1 MDAQQKLPSTK
12 WGAMNMWHKLFP
24 LVYERYLAK
33 QIYLAFVFILFALIS
48 LFIFFDFIAEMGDT
62 TNTYTVL
69 LAFITVLL
77 RVPSR
82 LVEIMPIA
90 GLIAG
95 IYVMANMAAQSEYT
109 ILRIAGLDTK
119 KALLTLMKIAVPI
132 AFLILLMSEVL
143 GPMSEGFS
151 KNVRL
156 SALNQGK
163 EVLEFRSGAWIK
175 DKLRG
180 DDGRGQVQK
189 GIRYINVGSLETNEV
204 IRGFRMYEFDG
215 EYRLLLS
222 RTAETV
228 QFVGNGVWRLNKVT
242 ETRFTEINSSNRLDP
257 SFSTTIKRAESLDI
271 ETEVSP
277 ELLGALLIKPDR
289 LSIINL
295 FSYINHLQENKQD
308 YQRYAISFWKKVIY
322 PFTILV
328 MLALAL
334 PFAYLQ
340 TRSGGIG
347 YKVFGGIMLGISFQ
361 LFNSLF
367 SHAGLLGA
375 WPPFLSAVIPALIYF
390 ILAIAGIRWVS
401 KV

>member
-1 MDAQQKLPSTK
+1 
-12 WGAMNMWHKLFP
+12 MWHKLFP

-33 QIYLAFVFILFALIS
+33 QIYQSFLFILFALMS
-48 LFIFFDFIAEMGDT
+48 LFVFFDFIAEISSLS
-62 TNTYTVL
+62 NSYTLL
-69 LAFITVLL
+69 LAFLTVLL

-90 GLIAG
+90 GLIGG
-95 IYVMANMAAQSEYT
+95 IYVMASMAAQSEYT
-109 ILRIAGLDTK
+109 ILRVAGLNTR
-119 KALLTLMKIAVPI
+119 KALVTLMKIAFPI
-132 AFLILLMSEVL
+132 AIIILLMSEVV
-143 GPMSEGFS
+143 GPFTESLS
-151 KNVRL
+151 KNLRL
-156 SALNQGK
+156 AAINQGN

-180 DDGRGQVQK
+180 NDGKGAVK
-189 GIRYINVGSLETNEV
+189 DGIRYINIGSLEKNET
-204 IRGFRMYEFDG
+204 IKGFRMYEFDSNH
-215 EYRLLLS
+215 RLLLS

-228 QFVGNGVWRLNKVT
+228 KFIGDGQWQLSKVT
-242 ETRFTEINSSNRLDP
+242 ETRFTEIVSGDRLDP
-257 SFSTTIKRAESLDI
+257 SFSTQIKKSDQLDI
-271 ETEVSP
+271 ETDVSP
-277 ELLGALLIKPDR
+277 QLLGSLLIKPER
-289 LSIINL
+289 LSIIDL
-295 FSYINHLQENKQD
+295 FGYINHLRNNKQD
-308 YQRYAISFWKKVIY
+308 FQRYAISFWKKVIY

-367 SHAGLLGA
+367 SHAGLLGEWLA
-375 WPPFLSAVIPALIYF
+375 ILSASLPALLYF
-390 ILAIAGIRWVS
+390 ILAVLGIRWVS

>member
-1 MDAQQKLPSTK
+1 
-12 WGAMNMWHKLFP
+12 MWHKLFP

-33 QIYLAFVFILFALIS
+33 QIYQSFLFILFALMS
-48 LFIFFDFIAEMGDT
+48 LFVFFDFIAEISSLSDS
-62 TNTYTVL
+62 YTLL
-69 LAFITVLL
+69 LAFLTVLL

-90 GLIAG
+90 GLIGG
-95 IYVMANMAAQSEYT
+95 IYVMASMAAQSEYT
-109 ILRIAGLDTK
+109 ILRVAGLNTR
-119 KALLTLMKIAVPI
+119 KALVTLMKIAFPI
-132 AFLILLMSEVL
+132 AIIILLMSEVV
-143 GPMSEGFS
+143 GPFTESLS
-151 KNVRL
+151 KNLRL
-156 SALNQGK
+156 AAINQGN

-180 DDGRGQVQK
+180 NDGKGAVK
-189 GIRYINVGSLETNEV
+189 DGIRYINIGSLEKNET
-204 IRGFRMYEFDG
+204 IKGFRMYEFDTNH
-215 EYRLLLS
+215 RLLLS

-228 QFVGNGVWRLNKVT
+228 KFIGDGQWQLSKVT
-242 ETRFTEINSSNRLDP
+242 ETRFTEIVSGDRLDP
-257 SFSTTIKRAESLDI
+257 SFSTQIKQSDQLDI
-271 ETEVSP
+271 ETDVSP
-277 ELLGALLIKPDR
+277 QLLGSLLIKPER
-289 LSIINL
+289 LSIIDL
-295 FSYINHLQENKQD
+295 FGYINHLRNNKQD

-367 SHAGLLGA
+367 SHAGLLGE
-375 WPPFLSAVIPALIYF
+375 WPAILSASLPALLYF
-390 ILAIAGIRWVS
+390 ILAVLGIRWVS

>member
-1 MDAQQKLPSTK
+1 
-12 WGAMNMWHKLFP
+12 MWHKLFP

-33 QIYLAFVFILFALIS
+33 QIYLAFAFILFALTS
-48 LFIFFDFIAEMGDT
+48 LFIFFDFIAEMGYASA
-62 TNTYTVL
+62 TYPIFMVFLTVL
-69 LAFITVLL
+69 MKA
-77 RVPSR
+77 PSR

-90 GLIAG
+90 GLIGG

-109 ILRIAGLDTK
+109 ILRIAGLDTRK
-119 KALLTLMKIAVPI
+119 SLKTLMKIAMPI
-132 AFLILLMSEVL
+132 AFVILIMSEIF
-143 GPMSEGFS
+143 GPLSESIS
-151 KNVRL
+151 KNMRL
-156 SALNQGK
+156 SAINQGK
-163 EVLEFRSGAWIK
+163 EILEFRSGAWIK

-180 DDGRGQVQK
+180 SDGKGQVQQ
-189 GIRYINVGSLETNEV
+189 GIRYINVGSLETNEI

-228 QFVGNGVWRLNKVT
+228 QFIGNGVWRLNNVT
-242 ETRFTEINSSNRLDP
+242 ETRFTEIATSNRLDP
-257 SFSTTIKRAESLDI
+257 SFSTQIKRSPSLDI
-271 ETEVSP
+271 ETDVSP

-375 WPPFLSAVIPALIYF
+375 WPPFISAVIPALMYF
-390 ILAIAGIRWVS
+390 LLAIAGIRWVS

>member
-1 MDAQQKLPSTK
+1 
-12 WGAMNMWHKLFP
+12 MWHKLFP

-33 QIYLAFVFILFALIS
+33 QIYLAFVFILFALTS
-48 LFIFFDFIAEMGDT
+48 LFIFFDFIAEMGYASP
-62 TNTYTVL
+62 TYPIFMVFFTVL
-69 LAFITVLL
+69 MKA
-77 RVPSR
+77 PSR

-90 GLIAG
+90 GLIGG

-109 ILRIAGLDTK
+109 ILRIAGLDTRK
-119 KALLTLMKIAVPI
+119 SLKTLMKIAIPI
-132 AFLILLMSEVL
+132 AFVILIMSEVF
-143 GPMSEGFS
+143 GPLSETIS
-151 KNVRL
+151 KNIRL
-156 SALNQGK
+156 SAINQGK
-163 EVLEFRSGAWIK
+163 EILEFRSGAWIK

-180 DDGRGQVQK
+180 DDGKGQIQK
-189 GIRYINVGSLETNEV
+189 GIRYINVGSLETNEI
-204 IRGFRMYEFDG
+204 IRGFRMYEFDS

-242 ETRFTEINSSNRLDP
+242 ETRFTEINAASRLDP
-257 SFSTTIKRAESLDI
+257 SFSTKIKRTDSLDI

-295 FSYINHLQENKQD
+295 FSYINHLKENKQD

>member
-1 MDAQQKLPSTK
+1 
-12 WGAMNMWHKLFP
+12 MWHRIFP

-33 QIYLAFVFILFALIS
+33 QIYLAFVFILFALMS
-48 LFIFFDFIAEMGDT
+48 LFIFFDFIAEISDISGS
-62 TNTYTVL
+62 YTL
-69 LAFITVLL
+69 LWAFLTVLL

-90 GLIAG
+90 GLIGG
-95 IYVMANMAAQSEYT
+95 IYVMASMAAQSEYT
-109 ILRIAGLDTK
+109 ILRVAGLDTR
-119 KALLTLMKIAVPI
+119 KALATLMKIALPI
-132 AFLILLMSEVL
+132 ALLILLMSEVV
-143 GPMSEGFS
+143 GPFTEGLS

-156 SALNQGK
+156 AAVNQGK

-180 DDGRGQVQK
+180 KDGKGAVQE
-189 GIRYINVGSLETNEV
+189 GIRYINVGSLEKNET
-204 IRGFRMYEFDG
+204 IKGFRMYEFDVNH
-215 EYRLLLS
+215 RLLLS

-228 QFVGNGVWRLNKVT
+228 KFVGNGQWQLNKVT
-242 ETRFTEINSSNRLDP
+242 ETRFTEINTTDRLDP
-257 SFSTTIKRAESLDI
+257 SFSTEIKKSDQLEI

-277 ELLGALLIKPDR
+277 QLLGALLIKPDR
-289 LSIINL
+289 LSIVDL
-295 FSYINHLQENKQD
+295 FGYINHLRDNKQD

-367 SHAGLLGA
+367 SHAGLLGD
-375 WPPFLSAVIPALIYF
+375 WPAALSASIPALLYF
-390 ILAIAGIRWVS
+390 VLAVLGIRWVS

>member
-1 MDAQQKLPSTK
+1 
-12 WGAMNMWHKLFP
+12 MWHKLFP

-189 GIRYINVGSLETNEV
+189 GIRYINVGSLETNEI
-204 IRGFRMYEFDG
+204 IRGFRM
-215 EYRLLLS
+215 
-222 RTAETV
+222 
-228 QFVGNGVWRLNKVT
+228 
-242 ETRFTEINSSNRLDP
+242 
-257 SFSTTIKRAESLDI
+257 
-271 ETEVSP
+271 
-277 ELLGALLIKPDR
+277 
-289 LSIINL
+289 
-295 FSYINHLQENKQD
+295 
-308 YQRYAISFWKKVIY
+308 
-322 PFTILV
+322 
-328 MLALAL
+328 
-334 PFAYLQ
+334 
-340 TRSGGIG
+340 
-347 YKVFGGIMLGISFQ
+347 
-361 LFNSLF
+361 
-367 SHAGLLGA
+367 
-375 WPPFLSAVIPALIYF
+375 
-390 ILAIAGIRWVS
+390 
-401 KV
+401 

>member
-1 MDAQQKLPSTK
+1 
-12 WGAMNMWHKLFP
+12 MWHKLFP
-24 LVYERYLAK
+24 LIYERYLAK
-33 QIYLAFVFILFALIS
+33 QIYLAFAFILFALMS
-48 LFIFFDFIAEMGDT
+48 LFIFFDFIAEISDISGS
-62 TNTYTVL
+62 YTL
-69 LAFITVLL
+69 LWAFFTVLL

-90 GLIAG
+90 GLIGG
-95 IYVMANMAAQSEYT
+95 IYVMASMAAQSEYT
-109 ILRIAGLDTK
+109 ILRVAGLDTS
-119 KALLTLMKIAVPI
+119 KALITLMKIAFPI
-132 AFLILLMSEVL
+132 ALLILLMSEVV
-143 GPMSEGFS
+143 GPFTESLS

-156 SALNQGK
+156 AAVNQGK

-180 DDGRGQVQK
+180 NDGKGAIK
-189 GIRYINVGSLETNEV
+189 DGIRYINVGSLEKNET
-204 IRGFRMYEFDG
+204 IKGFRMYEFDTNH
-215 EYRLLLS
+215 RLLLS

-228 QFVGNGVWRLNKVT
+228 KFIGDGQWQLNKVT
-242 ETRFTEINSSNRLDP
+242 ETRFTEIVGGDRLDP
-257 SFSTTIKRAESLDI
+257 SFTTQIKKSDQLEI
-271 ETEVSP
+271 ETDVSP
-277 ELLGALLIKPDR
+277 QLLGSLLIKPDR
-289 LSIINL
+289 LSIIDL
-295 FSYINHLQENKQD
+295 FGYINHLRDNKQD

-367 SHAGLLGA
+367 SHAGLLGE
-375 WPPFLSAVIPALIYF
+375 WPAVLSASLPALLYF
-390 ILAIAGIRWVS
+390 ILAVLGIRWIS

>member
-1 MDAQQKLPSTK
+1 
-12 WGAMNMWHKLFP
+12 MWQKLFP

-33 QIYLAFVFILFALIS
+33 QVYLAFTFILFALIS

-62 TNTYTVL
+62 NASYTVV
-69 LAFITVLL
+69 LAFVTVLL

-90 GLIAG
+90 GLIGG

-109 ILRIAGLDTK
+109 ILRIAGLDTSRSLK
-119 KALLTLMKIAVPI
+119 TLMKIAIPI
-132 AFLILLMSEVL
+132 ALVILLMSEVI
-143 GPMSEGFS
+143 GPFTEGIS

-156 SALNQGK
+156 SAINQGK

-180 DDGRGQVQK
+180 DDGKGQIK
-189 GIRYINVGSLETNEV
+189 NGIRYINVGSLEGNET
-204 IRGFRMYEFDG
+204 IRGFRMYEFDDKYG
-215 EYRLLLS
+215 LLLS

-228 QFVGNGVWRLNKVT
+228 RFVGNGVWRLNKVT
-242 ETRFTEINSSNRLDP
+242 ETRFTELRGGNPLDP
-257 SFSTTIKRAESLDI
+257 SFNTEIKRSETLDI
-271 ETEVSP
+271 ETEVNP
-277 ELLGALLIKPDR
+277 QLLGALLIKPDR
-289 LSIINL
+289 LSIIDL
-295 FSYINHLQENKQD
+295 FNYINHLKENKQD

-347 YKVFGGIMLGISFQ
+347 YKVFGGIMMGISFQ

-367 SHAGLLGA
+367 SHLGLLGE
-375 WPPFLSAVIPALIYF
+375 WPALVSAITPAMIYF
-390 ILAIAGIRWVS
+390 VLALVGIRWVS

>member
-1 MDAQQKLPSTK
+1 
-12 WGAMNMWHKLFP
+12 MWHKLFP

-33 QIYLAFVFILFALIS
+33 QIYLAFVFILFALTS
-48 LFIFFDFIAEMGDT
+48 LFIFFDFIAEMGYASP
-62 TNTYTVL
+62 TYPIFMVFFTVL
-69 LAFITVLL
+69 MKA
-77 RVPSR
+77 PSR

-90 GLIAG
+90 GLIGG

-109 ILRIAGLDTK
+109 ILRIAGLDTRK
-119 KALLTLMKIAVPI
+119 SLKTLMKIAIPL
-132 AFLILLMSEVL
+132 AFVILIMSEIF
-143 GPMSEGFS
+143 GPLSETIS
-151 KNVRL
+151 KNIRL
-156 SALNQGK
+156 SAINQGK
-163 EVLEFRSGAWIK
+163 EILEFRSGAWIK

-180 DDGRGQVQK
+180 DDGKGQVQK
-189 GIRYINVGSLETNEV
+189 GIRYINVGSLETNEI
-204 IRGFRMYEFDG
+204 IRGFRMYEFDS

-242 ETRFTEINSSNRLDP
+242 ETRFTEINTSNRLDP
-257 SFSTTIKRAESLDI
+257 SFSTTIKRADSLDI

-277 ELLGALLIKPDR
+277 ALLGALLIKPDR
-289 LSIINL
+289 LSIIDL

>member
-1 MDAQQKLPSTK
+1 
-12 WGAMNMWHKLFP
+12 MWHKLFP

-33 QIYLAFVFILFALIS
+33 QIYLAFTFILFALTS
-48 LFIFFDFIAEMGDT
+48 LFIFFDFIAEMGYASA
-62 TNTYTVL
+62 TYPIFMVFLTVL
-69 LAFITVLL
+69 MKA
-77 RVPSR
+77 PSR

-90 GLIAG
+90 GLIGG

-109 ILRIAGLDTK
+109 ILRIAGLDTRK
-119 KALLTLMKIAVPI
+119 SLKTLMKIAMPI
-132 AFLILLMSEVL
+132 AFVILIMSEIF
-143 GPMSEGFS
+143 GPLSESIS
-151 KNVRL
+151 KNMRL
-156 SALNQGK
+156 SAINQGK
-163 EVLEFRSGAWIK
+163 EILEFRSGAWIK

-180 DDGRGQVQK
+180 SDGKGQVQQ
-189 GIRYINVGSLETNEV
+189 GIRYINVGSLETNEI

-228 QFVGNGVWRLNKVT
+228 QFIGNGVWRLNNVT
-242 ETRFTEINSSNRLDP
+242 ETRFTEIATSNRLDP
-257 SFSTTIKRAESLDI
+257 SFSTQIKRSPSLDI
-271 ETEVSP
+271 ETDVSP

-375 WPPFLSAVIPALIYF
+375 WPPFISAVIPALMYF
-390 ILAIAGIRWVS
+390 LLAIAGIRWVS

>member
-1 MDAQQKLPSTK
+1 MVATSAGLTETK
-12 WGAMNMWHKLFP
+12 GLSMWHKLFP

-33 QIYLAFVFILFALIS
+33 QIYLAFLFILFALIS
-48 LFIFFDFIAEMGDT
+48 LFIFFDFIAEIGDLT
-62 TNTYTVL
+62 PSYTIFW
-69 LAFITVLL
+69 AFLTVLL

-90 GLIAG
+90 GLIGG
-95 IYVMANMAAQSEYT
+95 IYVMASMASQSEYT
-109 ILRIAGLDTK
+109 ILRIAGLDTQ
-119 KALLTLMKIAVPI
+119 KALITLMKIAIPL
-132 AFLILLMSEVL
+132 ALLILIMSEMV
-143 GPMSEGFS
+143 GPFTEGLS

-156 SALNQGK
+156 AAINQGK

-180 DDGRGQVQK
+180 SDGKGDVRE
-189 GIRYINVGSLETNEV
+189 GIRYINVGSLEKNET
-204 IRGFRMYEFDG
+204 IKGFRMYEFDG
-215 EYRLLLS
+215 NHRLLLS

-228 QFVGNGVWRLNKVT
+228 KFIGDGHWQLNKVT
-242 ETRFTEINSSNRLDP
+242 ETRFTEIANSDRLDP
-257 SFSTTIKRAESLDI
+257 SFTTQIKKADSIDI

-277 ELLGALLIKPDR
+277 QLLGALLIKPDR
-289 LSIINL
+289 LSIIDL
-295 FSYINHLQENKQD
+295 FSYINHLKDNKQD

-347 YKVFGGIMLGISFQ
+347 YKVFGGIMMGISFQ

-367 SHAGLLGA
+367 SHAGLLGD
-375 WPPFLSAVIPALIYF
+375 WPALISAATPALIYF
-390 ILAIAGIRWVS
+390 LLALFGIRWVS

>member
-1 MDAQQKLPSTK
+1 
-12 WGAMNMWHKLFP
+12 MWHKLFP

-33 QIYLAFVFILFALIS
+33 QIYLAFAFILFALTS
-48 LFIFFDFIAEMGDT
+48 LFIFFDFIAEMGYASA
-62 TNTYTVL
+62 TYPIFMVFFTVL
-69 LAFITVLL
+69 MKA
-77 RVPSR
+77 PSR

-90 GLIAG
+90 GLIGG

-109 ILRIAGLDTK
+109 ILRIAGLDTRK
-119 KALLTLMKIAVPI
+119 SLKTLMKIAMPI
-132 AFLILLMSEVL
+132 AFVILIMSEIF
-143 GPMSEGFS
+143 GPLSESIS
-151 KNVRL
+151 KNMRL
-156 SALNQGK
+156 SAINQGK
-163 EVLEFRSGAWIK
+163 EILEFRSGAWIK

-180 DDGRGQVQK
+180 SDGRGQVQK
-189 GIRYINVGSLETNEV
+189 GIRYINVGSLETNEI

-228 QFVGNGVWRLNKVT
+228 QFVGNGIWRLNNVT
-242 ETRFTEINSSNRLDP
+242 ETRFTEIATSNRLDP
-257 SFSTTIKRAESLDI
+257 SFSTQIKRSPSLDI
-271 ETEVSP
+271 ETDVSP

-295 FSYINHLQENKQD
+295 FSYINHLQDNKQD

-375 WPPFLSAVIPALIYF
+375 WPPFISAAIPALMYF
-390 ILAIAGIRWVS
+390 LLAIAGIRWVS

>member
-1 MDAQQKLPSTK
+1 
-12 WGAMNMWHKLFP
+12 MWHKLFP

-33 QIYLAFVFILFALIS
+33 QVYLAFTFILFALIS

-62 TNTYTVL
+62 NASYTVV

-90 GLIAG
+90 GLIGG
-95 IYVMANMAAQSEYT
+95 IYVMANMASQSEYT
-109 ILRIAGLDTK
+109 ILRIAGLDTNRSLK
-119 KALLTLMKIAVPI
+119 TLMKIAIPI
-132 AFLILLMSEVL
+132 ALVILLMSEVI
-143 GPMSEGFS
+143 GPLTEGLS

-156 SALNQGK
+156 SAINQGK

-180 DDGRGQVQK
+180 DDGKGQIKK
-189 GIRYINVGSLETNEV
+189 GIRYINVGSLESNET
-204 IRGFRMYEFDG
+204 IRGFRMYEFDDKYG
-215 EYRLLLS
+215 LLLS

-228 QFVGNGVWRLNKVT
+228 KFVSNGVWRLNKVT
-242 ETRFTEINSSNRLDP
+242 ETRFTELRGATPLDP
-257 SFSTTIKRAESLDI
+257 SFNTEIKRSETLDI
-271 ETEVSP
+271 ETEVNP
-277 ELLGALLIKPDR
+277 QLLGALLIKPDR
-289 LSIINL
+289 LSIIDL
-295 FSYINHLQENKQD
+295 FNYINHLKENKQD

-367 SHAGLLGA
+367 SHLGLLGE
-375 WPPFLSAVIPALIYF
+375 WPALVSAITPAMIYF
-390 ILAIAGIRWVS
+390 ILALIGIRWVS

>member
-1 MDAQQKLPSTK
+1 
-12 WGAMNMWHKLFP
+12 MWHKLFP

-33 QIYLAFVFILFALIS
+33 QIYLSFLFILFALMS
-48 LFIFFDFIAEMGDT
+48 LFIFFDFIAEISDT
-62 TNTYTVL
+62 SASYTL
-69 LAFITVLL
+69 LWAFLTVLL

-90 GLIAG
+90 GLIGG
-95 IYVMANMAAQSEYT
+95 IYVMASLAAQSEYT
-109 ILRIAGLDTK
+109 ILRVAGLDTR
-119 KALLTLMKIAVPI
+119 KALATLMKIAFPI
-132 AFLILLMSEVL
+132 ALLILLMSEVV
-143 GPMSEGFS
+143 GPFTEGLS

-156 SALNQGK
+156 AAVNQGK

-180 DDGRGQVQK
+180 NDGKGVIK
-189 GIRYINVGSLETNEV
+189 DGIRYINVGSLEKNET
-204 IRGFRMYEFDG
+204 IKGFRMYEFDANH
-215 EYRLLLS
+215 RLLLS

-228 QFVGNGVWRLNKVT
+228 KFIGDGQWQLNKVT
-242 ETRFTEINSSNRLDP
+242 ETRFTEIVGGDRLDP
-257 SFSTTIKRAESLDI
+257 SFSTQIKKSDQLEI
-271 ETEVSP
+271 ETDVSP
-277 ELLGALLIKPDR
+277 QLLGSLLIRPDR
-289 LSIINL
+289 LSIIDL
-295 FSYINHLQENKQD
+295 FGYVNHLRDNKQD
-308 YQRYAISFWKKVIY
+308 YRRYAISFWKKVVY

-367 SHAGLLGA
+367 SHAGLLGE
-375 WPPFLSAVIPALIYF
+375 WPAFLSASLPALLYF
-390 ILAIAGIRWVS
+390 ILAVLGIRWVS

>member
-1 MDAQQKLPSTK
+1 
-12 WGAMNMWHKLFP
+12 MWHKLFP

-33 QIYLAFVFILFALIS
+33 QIYLAFVFILFALTS
-48 LFIFFDFIAEMGDT
+48 LFIFFDFIAEMGYASP
-62 TNTYTVL
+62 TYPIFMVFFTVL
-69 LAFITVLL
+69 MKA
-77 RVPSR
+77 PSR

-90 GLIAG
+90 GLIGG

-109 ILRIAGLDTK
+109 ILRIAGLDTRK
-119 KALLTLMKIAVPI
+119 SLKTLMKIAIPI
-132 AFLILLMSEVL
+132 AFVILIMSEVF
-143 GPMSEGFS
+143 GPLSETIS
-151 KNVRL
+151 KNIRL
-156 SALNQGK
+156 SAINQGK
-163 EVLEFRSGAWIK
+163 EILEFRSGAWIK

-180 DDGRGQVQK
+180 DDGKGQVQK
-189 GIRYINVGSLETNEV
+189 GIRYINVGSLETNEI
-204 IRGFRMYEFDG
+204 IRGFRMYEFDS

-242 ETRFTEINSSNRLDP
+242 ETRFTEINAASRLDP
-257 SFSTTIKRAESLDI
+257 SFSTKIKRTDSLDI

-295 FSYINHLQENKQD
+295 FSYINHLKENKQD

>member
-1 MDAQQKLPSTK
+1 
-12 WGAMNMWHKLFP
+12 MWHLIFP

-33 QIYLAFVFILFALIS
+33 QIYLAFAFILFALIS
-48 LFIFFDFIAEMGDT
+48 LFIFFDFITEMGDVM
-62 TNTYTVL
+62 NTSSVL
-69 LAFITVLL
+69 LTFIIVLL

-90 GLIAG
+90 GLIGG
-95 IYVMANMAAQSEYT
+95 IYVMANMASQSEYT
-109 ILRIAGLDTK
+109 ILRVAGLDTSK
-119 KALLTLMKIAVPI
+119 SLKTLLKISIPI
-132 AFLILLMSEVL
+132 ALLILLLSEVI
-143 GPMSEGFS
+143 GPFTEGVS
-151 KNVRL
+151 KNIRL
-156 SALNQGK
+156 SFINQGK
-163 EVLEFRSGAWIK
+163 DVMEFRSGAWIK

-180 DDGRGQVQK
+180 NDGKGNIQK
-189 GIRYINVGSLETNEV
+189 GIRYINVGSLENNDV
-204 IRGFRMYEFDG
+204 IRGFRMYEFDS
-215 EYRLLLS
+215 EYRLLVS

-228 QFVGNGVWRLNKVT
+228 QFVGAGVWRLNNVT
-242 ETRFTEINSSNRLDP
+242 ETRFTEIKASSRLDP
-257 SFSTTIKRAESLDI
+257 SFSTKIKQTDSLEI
-271 ETEVSP
+271 ETDVSP
-277 ELLGALLIKPDR
+277 ELLSALLIKPDR

-322 PFTILV
+322 PFTIVV

-340 TRSGGIG
+340 SRSGGIG

-367 SHAGLLGA
+367 SHLGLLGD
-375 WPPFLSAVIPALIYF
+375 WPALVSAIIPALIYF
-390 ILAIAGIRWVS
+390 LLAIGGIRWVS

>member
-1 MDAQQKLPSTK
+1 
-12 WGAMNMWHKLFP
+12 MWHKLFP

-33 QIYLAFVFILFALIS
+33 QIYQSFLFILFALMS
-48 LFIFFDFIAEMGDT
+48 LFVFFDFIAEISSLSDS
-62 TNTYTVL
+62 YTLL
-69 LAFITVLL
+69 LAFLTVLL

-90 GLIAG
+90 GLIGG
-95 IYVMANMAAQSEYT
+95 IYVMASMAAQSEYT
-109 ILRIAGLDTK
+109 ILRVAGLNTR
-119 KALLTLMKIAVPI
+119 KALVTLMKIAFPI
-132 AFLILLMSEVL
+132 AIIILLMSEVV
-143 GPMSEGFS
+143 GPFTESLS
-151 KNVRL
+151 KNLRL
-156 SALNQGK
+156 AAINQGN

-180 DDGRGQVQK
+180 NDGKGAVK
-189 GIRYINVGSLETNEV
+189 DGIRYINIGSLEKNET
-204 IRGFRMYEFDG
+204 IKGFRMYEFDTNH
-215 EYRLLLS
+215 RLLLS

-228 QFVGNGVWRLNKVT
+228 KFIGDGQWQLSKVT
-242 ETRFTEINSSNRLDP
+242 ETRFTEIVGGDRLDP
-257 SFSTTIKRAESLDI
+257 SFSTQIKQSDQLDI
-271 ETEVSP
+271 ETDVSP
-277 ELLGALLIKPDR
+277 QLLGSLLIKPER
-289 LSIINL
+289 LSIIDL
-295 FSYINHLQENKQD
+295 FGYINHLRNNKQD

-367 SHAGLLGA
+367 SHAGLLGE
-375 WPPFLSAVIPALIYF
+375 WPAILSASLPALLYF
-390 ILAIAGIRWVS
+390 ILAVLGIRWVS

>member
-1 MDAQQKLPSTK
+1 
-12 WGAMNMWHKLFP
+12 MWHKLFP
-24 LVYERYLAK
+24 LIYERYLAK
-33 QIYLAFVFILFALIS
+33 QIYLSFAFILFALMS
-48 LFIFFDFIAEMGDT
+48 LFIFFDFIAEISDVSGS
-62 TNTYTVL
+62 YTIFW
-69 LAFITVLL
+69 AFLTVLL

-90 GLIAG
+90 GLIGG
-95 IYVMANMAAQSEYT
+95 IYVMASMAAQSEYT
-109 ILRIAGLDTK
+109 ILRVAGLDTR
-119 KALLTLMKIAVPI
+119 KALATLMKIAFPI
-132 AFLILLMSEVL
+132 ALLILLMSEVV
-143 GPMSEGFS
+143 GPFTESLS

-156 SALNQGK
+156 AAVNQGK

-180 DDGRGQVQK
+180 NDGK
-189 GIRYINVGSLETNEV
+189 GAIKDGLRYINVGSLEKNET
-204 IRGFRMYEFDG
+204 IKGFRMYEFDINH
-215 EYRLLLS
+215 RLLLS

-228 QFVGNGVWRLNKVT
+228 KFVGNGQWQLNKVT
-242 ETRFTEINSSNRLDP
+242 ETRFTEIAGGDRLDP
-257 SFSTTIKRAESLDI
+257 SFTTQIKRSDQLEI
-271 ETEVSP
+271 ETDVSP
-277 ELLGALLIKPDR
+277 QLLGSLLIKPDR
-289 LSIINL
+289 LSIIDL
-295 FSYINHLQENKQD
+295 FGYINHLRDNKQD

-367 SHAGLLGA
+367 SHAGLLGE
-375 WPPFLSAVIPALIYF
+375 WPAVLSASIPALLYF
-390 ILAIAGIRWVS
+390 ILAVLGIRWVS

>member
-1 MDAQQKLPSTK
+1 
-12 WGAMNMWHKLFP
+12 MWHKLFP

-33 QIYLAFVFILFALIS
+33 QIYLAFIFILFALMS
-48 LFIFFDFIAEMGDT
+48 LFIFFDFIAEMGDLGGS
-62 TNTYTVL
+62 YTVL
-69 LAFITVLL
+69 WAFLTVLL

-82 LVEIMPIA
+82 LVEIIPIA
-90 GLIAG
+90 GLIGG
-95 IYVMANMAAQSEYT
+95 IYVMASMAAQSEYT
-109 ILRIAGLDTK
+109 ILRVAGLDTG
-119 KALLTLMKIAVPI
+119 KALATLMKIAFPI
-132 AFLILLMSEVL
+132 ALLILLMSEVV
-143 GPMSEGFS
+143 GPFTEGLS

-156 SALNQGK
+156 AAMNQGK

-180 DDGRGQVQK
+180 NDGKGAIQD
-189 GIRYINVGSLETNEV
+189 GIRYINVGSLEKNEM
-204 IRGFRMYEFDG
+204 IKGFRMYEFDANH
-215 EYRLLLS
+215 RLLIT

-228 QFVGNGVWRLNKVT
+228 QFIGNGQWQLNKVT
-242 ETRFTEINSSNRLDP
+242 ETRFSELINSDRLEP
-257 SFSTTIKRAESLDI
+257 SFSTQIKKSDQLEI

-277 ELLGALLIKPDR
+277 QLLGALLIKPDR
-289 LSIINL
+289 LSIIDL
-295 FSYINHLQENKQD
+295 FSYINHLKENKQD

-367 SHAGLLGA
+367 SHAGLLGE
-375 WPPFLSAVIPALIYF
+375 WPALLSASIPALLYF
-390 ILAIAGIRWVS
+390 ILAIFGIRWVS

>member
-1 MDAQQKLPSTK
+1 
-12 WGAMNMWHKLFP
+12 MWYRIFP

-33 QIYLAFVFILFALIS
+33 QIYLAFLFILFALVS
-48 LFIFFDFIAEMGDT
+48 LFIFFDFIAEIRDLT
-62 TNTYTVL
+62 PSYTILWAL
-69 LAFITVLL
+69 LTVLL
-77 RVPSR
+77 RIPGR

-90 GLIAG
+90 GLIGG
-95 IYVMANMAAQSEYT
+95 IYVMASMASQSEYT

-119 KALLTLMKIAVPI
+119 KALITLMKIAIPL
-132 AFLILLMSEVL
+132 ALLILIMSEIV
-143 GPMSEGFS
+143 GPFTEGLS

-156 SALNQGK
+156 AAINQGK

-180 DDGRGQVQK
+180 SDGKGDVRE
-189 GIRYINVGSLETNEV
+189 GIRYINVGSLEKNET
-204 IRGFRMYEFDG
+204 IKGFRMYEFDANH
-215 EYRLLLS
+215 RLLLS

-228 QFVGNGVWRLNKVT
+228 KFIGDGHWQLNKVT
-242 ETRFTEINSSNRLDP
+242 ETRFTEIANSNRLDP
-257 SFSTTIKRAESLDI
+257 SFTTQIKKAESIDI

-277 ELLGALLIKPDR
+277 QLLGALLIKPDR
-289 LSIINL
+289 LSIIDL
-295 FSYINHLQENKQD
+295 FSYINHLKDNKQD

-347 YKVFGGIMLGISFQ
+347 YKVFGGIMMGISFQ

-367 SHAGLLGA
+367 SHAGLLGD
-375 WPPFLSAVIPALIYF
+375 WPALISAATPALLYF
-390 ILAIAGIRWVS
+390 LLAMFGIRWVS

>member
-1 MDAQQKLPSTK
+1 
-12 WGAMNMWHKLFP
+12 MWHKLFP

-33 QIYLAFVFILFALIS
+33 QIYLAFVFILFALTS
-48 LFIFFDFIAEMGDT
+48 LFIFFDFIAEMGYASP
-62 TNTYTVL
+62 TYPIFMVFFTVL
-69 LAFITVLL
+69 MKA
-77 RVPSR
+77 PSR

-90 GLIAG
+90 GLIGG

-109 ILRIAGLDTK
+109 ILRIAGLDTRK
-119 KALLTLMKIAVPI
+119 SLKTLMKIAIPI
-132 AFLILLMSEVL
+132 AFVILIMSEIF
-143 GPMSEGFS
+143 GPLSEAIS
-151 KNVRL
+151 KNIRL
-156 SALNQGK
+156 SAINQGK
-163 EVLEFRSGAWIK
+163 EILEFRSGAWIK

-180 DDGRGQVQK
+180 DDGKGQVQK

-204 IRGFRMYEFDG
+204 IRGFRMYEFDS

-242 ETRFTEINSSNRLDP
+242 ETRFTEINAVSRLDP
-257 SFSTTIKRAESLDI
+257 SFSTTIKKADSLDI
-271 ETEVSP
+271 ETDVSP

>member
-1 MDAQQKLPSTK
+1 L
-12 WGAMNMWHKLFP
+12 
-24 LVYERYLAK
+24 
-33 QIYLAFVFILFALIS
+33 
-48 LFIFFDFIAEMGDT
+48 
-62 TNTYTVL
+62 
-69 LAFITVLL
+69 
-77 RVPSR
+77 
-82 LVEIMPIA
+82 
-90 GLIAG
+90 
-95 IYVMANMAAQSEYT
+95 
-109 ILRIAGLDTK
+109 
-119 KALLTLMKIAVPI
+119 
-132 AFLILLMSEVL
+132 
-143 GPMSEGFS
+143 SEGVS

-180 DDGRGQVQK
+180 DDGKGQVQK
-189 GIRYINVGSLETNEV
+189 GIRYINVGSLETNEI

-215 EYRLLLS
+215 EYRMLLS

-257 SFSTTIKRAESLDI
+257 SFSTTIKRADLLDI
-271 ETEVSP
+271 ETDVSP

>member
-1 MDAQQKLPSTK
+1 
-12 WGAMNMWHKLFP
+12 MWHKLFP

-33 QIYLAFVFILFALIS
+33 QIYLSFLFILFALMS
-48 LFIFFDFIAEMGDT
+48 LFIFFDFIAEISDT
-62 TNTYTVL
+62 SASYTL
-69 LAFITVLL
+69 LWAFLTVLL

-90 GLIAG
+90 GLIGG
-95 IYVMANMAAQSEYT
+95 IYVMASLAAQSEYT
-109 ILRIAGLDTK
+109 ILRVAGLDTR
-119 KALLTLMKIAVPI
+119 KALATLMKIAFPI
-132 AFLILLMSEVL
+132 ALLILLMSEVV
-143 GPMSEGFS
+143 GPFTEGLS

-156 SALNQGK
+156 AAVNQGK

-180 DDGRGQVQK
+180 NDGKGVIK
-189 GIRYINVGSLETNEV
+189 DGIRYINVGSLEKNET
-204 IRGFRMYEFDG
+204 IKGFRMYEFDANH
-215 EYRLLLS
+215 RLLLS

-228 QFVGNGVWRLNKVT
+228 KFIGDGQWQLNKVT
-242 ETRFTEINSSNRLDP
+242 ETRFTEIVGGDRLDP
-257 SFSTTIKRAESLDI
+257 SFSTQIKKSDQLEI
-271 ETEVSP
+271 ETDVSP
-277 ELLGALLIKPDR
+277 QLLGSLLIRPDR
-289 LSIINL
+289 LSIIDL
-295 FSYINHLQENKQD
+295 FGYINHLRDNKQD
-308 YQRYAISFWKKVIY
+308 YRRYAISFWKKVVY

-367 SHAGLLGA
+367 SHAGLLGE
-375 WPPFLSAVIPALIYF
+375 WPAFLSASLPALLYF
-390 ILAIAGIRWVS
+390 ILAVLGIRWVS

>member
-1 MDAQQKLPSTK
+1 
-12 WGAMNMWHKLFP
+12 MWHKLFP

-33 QIYLAFVFILFALIS
+33 QIYLAFIFILFALMS
-48 LFIFFDFIAEMGDT
+48 LFIFFDFIAEMGDLGGS
-62 TNTYTVL
+62 YTVL
-69 LAFITVLL
+69 WAFLTVLL

-82 LVEIMPIA
+82 LVEIIPIA
-90 GLIAG
+90 GLIGG
-95 IYVMANMAAQSEYT
+95 IYVMASMASQSEYT
-109 ILRIAGLDTK
+109 ILRVAGLDTG
-119 KALLTLMKIAVPI
+119 KALATLMKIAFPI
-132 AFLILLMSEVL
+132 ALLILLMSEVV
-143 GPMSEGFS
+143 GPFTEGLS

-156 SALNQGK
+156 AAINQGK

-180 DDGRGQVQK
+180 NDGKGAIQD
-189 GIRYINVGSLETNEV
+189 GIRYINVGSLEKNET
-204 IRGFRMYEFDG
+204 IKGFRMYEFDANH
-215 EYRLLLS
+215 RLLIT

-228 QFVGNGVWRLNKVT
+228 QFIGNGQWQLNKVT
-242 ETRFTEINSSNRLDP
+242 ETRFSELTNSDRLEP
-257 SFSTTIKRAESLDI
+257 SFSTQIKKSDQLEI

-277 ELLGALLIKPDR
+277 QLLGALLIKPDR
-289 LSIINL
+289 LSIIDL
-295 FSYINHLQENKQD
+295 FSYINHLKENKQD

-367 SHAGLLGA
+367 SHAGLLGE
-375 WPPFLSAVIPALIYF
+375 WPALLSASIPALLYF
-390 ILAIAGIRWVS
+390 ILAIFGIRWVS

>member
-1 MDAQQKLPSTK
+1 
-12 WGAMNMWHKLFP
+12 MWHKFFP
-24 LVYERYLAK
+24 LLYERYLAK
-33 QIYLAFVFILFALIS
+33 QIYLAFAFILFALMS
-48 LFIFFDFIAEMGDT
+48 LFIFFDFIAEISDITGS
-62 TNTYTVL
+62 YTL
-69 LAFITVLL
+69 LWAFMTVLL

-90 GLIAG
+90 GLIGG
-95 IYVMANMAAQSEYT
+95 IYVMASMAAQSEYT
-109 ILRIAGLDTK
+109 ILRVAGLDTR
-119 KALLTLMKIAVPI
+119 KALATLMKIAFPI
-132 AFLILLMSEVL
+132 ALLILLMSEVV
-143 GPMSEGFS
+143 GPFTESLS

-156 SALNQGK
+156 AALNQGK

-180 DDGRGQVQK
+180 NDGRGAVK
-189 GIRYINVGSLETNEV
+189 DGIRYINVGSMEKNEA
-204 IRGFRMYEFDG
+204 IKGFRMYEFDSNH
-215 EYRLLLS
+215 RLLLS

-228 QFVGNGVWRLNKVT
+228 KFIGNGQWQLNKVT
-242 ETRFTEINSSNRLDP
+242 ETRFTEIVGGDRLDP
-257 SFSTTIKRAESLDI
+257 SFSTQIKKSDQLEI
-271 ETEVSP
+271 ETDVSP
-277 ELLGALLIKPDR
+277 QLLGSLLIKPDR
-289 LSIINL
+289 LSIIDL
-295 FSYINHLQENKQD
+295 FGYINHLRDNKQD

-367 SHAGLLGA
+367 SHAGLLGE
-375 WPPFLSAVIPALIYF
+375 WPAVLSASLPALLYF
-390 ILAIAGIRWVS
+390 VLAVLGIRWVS

>member
-1 MDAQQKLPSTK
+1 
-12 WGAMNMWHKLFP
+12 MWHKLFP

-33 QIYLAFVFILFALIS
+33 QIYLAFVFILFALTS
-48 LFIFFDFIAEMGDT
+48 LFIFFDFIAEMG
-62 TNTYTVL
+62 YASPSYPIFMVFFTVL
-69 LAFITVLL
+69 MKA
-77 RVPSR
+77 PSR

-90 GLIAG
+90 GLIGG

-109 ILRIAGLDTK
+109 ILRIAGLDTRK
-119 KALLTLMKIAVPI
+119 SLKTLMKIAIPL
-132 AFLILLMSEVL
+132 AFVILIMGEVFGPLSETI
-143 GPMSEGFS
+143 S
-151 KNVRL
+151 KNIRL
-156 SALNQGK
+156 SAINQGK
-163 EVLEFRSGAWIK
+163 EILEFRSGAWIK

-180 DDGRGQVQK
+180 DDGKGQIQK

-204 IRGFRMYEFDG
+204 IRGFRMYEFDS

-242 ETRFTEINSSNRLDP
+242 ETRFTEINSANRLDP
-257 SFSTTIKRAESLDI
+257 SFSTKIKRTDSLDI
-271 ETEVSP
+271 ETDVSP
-277 ELLGALLIKPDR
+277 DLLGALLIKPDR

-390 ILAIAGIRWVS
+390 VLAIAGIRWVS

>member
-1 MDAQQKLPSTK
+1 
-12 WGAMNMWHKLFP
+12 MWHKLFP

-33 QIYLAFVFILFALIS
+33 QIYQSFLFILFALMS
-48 LFIFFDFIAEMGDT
+48 LFVFFDFIAEISSLSDS
-62 TNTYTVL
+62 YTLL
-69 LAFITVLL
+69 LAFLTVLL

-90 GLIAG
+90 GLIGG
-95 IYVMANMAAQSEYT
+95 IYVMASMAAQSEYT
-109 ILRIAGLDTK
+109 ILRVAGLNTR
-119 KALLTLMKIAVPI
+119 KALVTLMKIAFPI
-132 AFLILLMSEVL
+132 AIIILLMSEVV
-143 GPMSEGFS
+143 GPFTESLS
-151 KNVRL
+151 KNLRL
-156 SALNQGK
+156 AAINQGN

-180 DDGRGQVQK
+180 NDGKGAVK
-189 GIRYINVGSLETNEV
+189 DGIRYINIGSLEKNET
-204 IRGFRMYEFDG
+204 IKGFRMYEFDSNH
-215 EYRLLLS
+215 RLLLS

-228 QFVGNGVWRLNKVT
+228 KFIGDGQWQLSKVT
-242 ETRFTEINSSNRLDP
+242 ETRFTEIVSGDRLDP
-257 SFSTTIKRAESLDI
+257 SFSTQIKKSDQLDI
-271 ETEVSP
+271 ETDVSP
-277 ELLGALLIKPDR
+277 QLLGSLLIKPER
-289 LSIINL
+289 LSIIDL
-295 FSYINHLQENKQD
+295 FGYINHLRNNKQD
-308 YQRYAISFWKKVIY
+308 FQRYAISFWKKVIY

-367 SHAGLLGA
+367 SHAGLLGE
-375 WPPFLSAVIPALIYF
+375 WPAIISASLPALLYF
-390 ILAIAGIRWVS
+390 ILAVLGIRWVS

>member
-1 MDAQQKLPSTK
+1 
-12 WGAMNMWHKLFP
+12 MWHKLFP

-33 QIYLAFVFILFALIS
+33 QIYLAFFFILFALIS
-48 LFIFFDFIAEMGDT
+48 LFIFFDFIAEISDVSGS
-62 TNTYTVL
+62 YTL
-69 LAFITVLL
+69 FWAFLTVLL

-90 GLIAG
+90 GLIGG
-95 IYVMANMAAQSEYT
+95 IYVMASLAAQSEYT
-109 ILRIAGLDTK
+109 ILRVAGLDTR
-119 KALLTLMKIAVPI
+119 KALATLMKIAFPI
-132 AFLILLMSEVL
+132 ALLILLMSEVV
-143 GPMSEGFS
+143 GPFTEGLS
-151 KNVRL
+151 KNLRL
-156 SALNQGK
+156 AAVNQGK

-180 DDGRGQVQK
+180 NDGKGVIK
-189 GIRYINVGSLETNEV
+189 DGIRYINVGSLEKNET
-204 IRGFRMYEFDG
+204 IKGFRMYEFDANH
-215 EYRLLLS
+215 RLLLS

-228 QFVGNGVWRLNKVT
+228 KFIGDGQWQLNKVT
-242 ETRFTEINSSNRLDP
+242 ETRFTEIVGGDRLDP
-257 SFSTTIKRAESLDI
+257 SFSTQIKKSDQLEI
-271 ETEVSP
+271 ETDVSP
-277 ELLGALLIKPDR
+277 QLLGSLLIKPDR
-289 LSIINL
+289 LSIIDL
-295 FSYINHLQENKQD
+295 FGYINHLRDNKQD
-308 YQRYAISFWKKVIY
+308 YQRYAISFWKKVVY

-367 SHAGLLGA
+367 SHAGLLGE
-375 WPPFLSAVIPALIYF
+375 WPAVLSASLPALLYF
-390 ILAIAGIRWVS
+390 ILAVLGIRWVS